1 MSAIAFDT
9 LKFAKRLK
17 EAGFTQQA
25 EAELIEQNLA
35 TKRDIADIKRD
46 MLRQSDRAYTGHAMP
61 TGPRRIQ
68 TLPEV
73 VINQIAA
80 GEVVERPASVVKEL
94 IENSL
99 DAGADEVLVDVEDGG
114 CRLIRVRDNG
124 AGIEAED
131 LPLALSRHA
140 TSKIGGF
147 DDLVSLASL
156 GFRGEAL
163 PSIGSISTLILSSR
177 VRASE
182 AGWTIRTTG
191 GMGTV
196 GPLPTPHP
204 PGTSVEVR
212 DLFFNTPARRKFL
225 RSERTELQQ
234 IQDWLRRLALC
245 RVEVRFSLHHN
256 RRNVLNVRKAVGPL
270 DIAERLQQ
278 LGGAP
283 LEAAVAVDE
292 TAAAMR
298 LRGWIW
304 RAPAVGNGQEIK
316 YLYVN
321 GRAVRDRAVQHAL
334 STAAEHSNCP
344 GQFAAYLLYLEMD
357 PADVDV
363 NVHPQ
368 KLEVRFLDGRSVHDF
383 VLSGAKRA
391 LAGASSVVVVSPSVA
406 GGLARAPPV
415 PKVSEAPGPYH
426 TAARPRPPVPA
437 AARAGRAVAL
447 VGARYLI
454 TMDAAGLTV
463 IDGAVALRRLF
474 DEWARRGPAVT
485 RTLLIPERLD
495 LGESAIDTL
504 QGHAALLC
512 RMGLDLER
520 AGSDALL
527 VRGVPGP
534 LHAAGYEA
542 LIRDGVTALAG
553 RSAAS
558 EPDAGLPAVLAAHAL
573 RSAGVASPEALE
585 DTLRDLAAVGYGEGG
600 TVAPGLRRLTEKDLA
615 RLVSGAA
622 PEDGATDAA

>member
-25 EAELIEQNLA
+25 EAEFIEQNLA

-124 AGIEAED
+124 AGIEADD

-140 TSKIGGF
+140 TSKIGGL

-256 RRNVLNVRKAVGPL
+256 RRNVLNVRKAAGPL

>member
-1 MSAIAFDT
+1 
-9 LKFAKRLK
+9 
-17 EAGFTQQA
+17 
-25 EAELIEQNLA
+25 
-35 TKRDIADIKRD
+35 
-46 MLRQSDRAYTGHAMP
+46 ML

-94 IENSL
+94 VENSL
-99 DAGADEVLVDVEDGG
+99 DAGADQVLVDIEDGG

-147 DDLVSLASL
+147 DDLMSLASL

-245 RVEVRFSLHHN
+245 RLEVRFSLHHN
-256 RRNVLNVRKAVGPL
+256 RRNVLNVRKAAGPL
-270 DIAERLQQ
+270 DITERLQQ

-283 LEAAVAVDE
+283 LEAAVVVDE
-292 TAAAMR
+292 TATAMR

-334 STAAEHSNCP
+334 ATAAEHSDCT

-383 VLSGAKRA
+383 VLSAAKRA
-391 LAGASSVVVVSPSVA
+391 LAGACSVAMVSPSA
-406 GGLARAPPV
+406 AEGPARTSPV
-415 PKVSEAPGPYH
+415 PKIREAPGAYH
-426 TAARPRPPVPA
+426 AAARPHPPAPA
-437 AARAGRAVAL
+437 AAPAGRAVAL
-447 VGARYLI
+447 VGTRYLI
-454 TMDAAGLTV
+454 VTDAAGVTV

-474 DEWARRGPAVT
+474 DEWARGGPAVT

-495 LGESAIDTL
+495 LGEHAIDTL
-504 QGHAALLC
+504 EGHAALLC

-542 LIRDGVTALAG
+542 LIRGVVTALAG
-553 RSAAS
+553 RGAAP
-558 EPDAGLPAVLAAHAL
+558 ELDAGLPAVLAAHAL
-573 RSAGVASPEALE
+573 RSAGMSSPEALWG
-585 DTLRDLAAVGYGEGG
+585 TLRDLAAIGYGEGG
-600 TVAPGLRRLTEKDLA
+600 TVAPGLRRLTEGDLA

>member
-1 MSAIAFDT
+1 
-9 LKFAKRLK
+9 
-17 EAGFTQQA
+17 
-25 EAELIEQNLA
+25 
-35 TKRDIADIKRD
+35 
-46 MLRQSDRAYTGHAMP
+46 ML

-94 IENSL
+94 VENSL

-163 PSIGSISTLILSSR
+163 PSIGSISTLTLSSR

-245 RVEVRFSLHHN
+245 RVQVRFSLHHN
-256 RRNVLNVRKAVGPL
+256 RRNVLNVRKTADPL
-270 DIAERLQQ
+270 DIAERLQHV
-278 LGGAP
+278 GGAP

-304 RAPAVGNGQEIK
+304 RAPVVGNGQEIK

-334 STAAEHSNCP
+334 WTAAEHSDCT

-383 VLSGAKRA
+383 VLSAAKRA
-391 LAGASSVVVVSPSVA
+391 LAGADSIAMVSPSAA
-406 GGLARAPPV
+406 GGPARTSPV
-415 PKVSEAPGPYH
+415 PKVREAPGAYH
-426 TAARPRPPVPA
+426 TVARPSPPAPA
-437 AARAGRAVAL
+437 AAPAGRAVAL

-454 TMDAAGLTV
+454 VTDAAGVTV

-474 DEWARRGPAVT
+474 AEWARRGPAMT

-495 LGESAIDTL
+495 LGEHAIDTL
-504 QGHAALLC
+504 ERHAALLC

-520 AGSDALL
+520 AGSDALW
-527 VRGVPGP
+527 VRGVAGP
-534 LHAAGYEA
+534 LRAAGYEA
-542 LIRDGVTALAG
+542 LIRDVVTALAG
-553 RSAAS
+553 RSAAP
-558 EPDAGLPAVLAAHAL
+558 EPAAGLPAVLAAHAL
-573 RSAGVASPEALE
+573 RSAGVSSSEALWG
-585 DTLRDLAAVGYGEGG
+585 TLRDLTAIGYGEGG
-600 TVAPGLRRLTEKDLA
+600 TVAPGLRRLTEGDLG
-615 RLVSGAA
+615 RLVSGPA

>member
-1 MSAIAFDT
+1 
-9 LKFAKRLK
+9 
-17 EAGFTQQA
+17 
-25 EAELIEQNLA
+25 
-35 TKRDIADIKRD
+35 
-46 MLRQSDRAYTGHAMP
+46 MP
-61 TGPRRIQ
+61 TAPRRIQ

-94 IENSL
+94 VENSL
-99 DAGADEVLVDVEDGG
+99 DAGADEIVVDVEEGG

-131 LPLALSRHA
+131 LALALSRHA

-147 DDLVSLASL
+147 DDLESLASL

-191 GMGTV
+191 GMGMV

-234 IQDWLRRLALC
+234 IQDWLRRLALGH
-245 RVEVRFSLHHN
+245 VEVRFSLHHN
-256 RRNVLNVRKAVGPL
+256 RRSVLNVRKAAGPVE
-270 DIAERLQQ
+270 IAERLRH

-292 TAAAMR
+292 RAAGMR

-304 RAPAVGNGQEIK
+304 RAPAGGNGQELK

-334 STAAEHSNCP
+334 WTAAEHSDDT

-383 VLSGAKRA
+383 VLSAVKRA
-391 LAGASSVVVVSPSVA
+391 LAGSGSIAGRLRVRRGARPGRAPSVRETA
-406 GGLARAPPV
+406 GA
-415 PKVSEAPGPYH
+415 YH
-426 TAARPRPPVPA
+426 TAARPRPPVLA
-437 AARAGRAVAL
+437 AARAGGAVTV

-454 TMDAAGLTV
+454 TMDATGVTV
-463 IDGAVALRRLF
+463 IDGAVAFCRLF
-474 DEWARRGPAVT
+474 AEWARRGPAVT
-485 RTLLIPERLD
+485 RNLLIPERLD
-495 LGESAIDTL
+495 LGAYAIDTL
-504 QGHAALLC
+504 EGHAALLG
-512 RMGLDLER
+512 RLGLDLER

-527 VRGVPGP
+527 VLGVPAP
-534 LHAAGYEA
+534 LHAAGYET
-542 LIRDGVTALAG
+542 LLRDVVTALAG

-558 EPDAGLPAVLAAHAL
+558 EPDAGLAAVLAAHAL
-573 RSAGVASPEALE
+573 HSAAASSPEALWG
-585 DTLRDLAAVGYGEGG
+585 TLRDLAAVGYGEGG
-600 TVAPGLRRLTEKDLA
+600 TVAPGLRRLDEGDLA
-615 RLVSGAA
+615 RLVSGEVAEDCA
-622 PEDGATDAA
+622 PDAS

>member
-1 MSAIAFDT
+1 
-9 LKFAKRLK
+9 
-17 EAGFTQQA
+17 
-25 EAELIEQNLA
+25 
-35 TKRDIADIKRD
+35 
-46 MLRQSDRAYTGHAMP
+46 MP
-61 TGPRRIQ
+61 TGPRRIK

-94 IENSL
+94 VENSL

-140 TSKIGGF
+140 TSKIGGL

-163 PSIGSISTLILSSR
+163 PSIGSISTLMLSSR

-234 IQDWLRRLALC
+234 IQDWLRRLALG

-256 RRNVLNVRKAVGPL
+256 RRNFLNVRKAAGPL
-270 DIAERLQQ
+270 DIAERLRE

-283 LEAAVAVDE
+283 LTAAVAVDE

-304 RAPAVGNGQEIK
+304 RAPALGNGQEIK

-334 STAAEHSNCP
+334 WTAAEHSDCT
-344 GQFAAYLLYLEMD
+344 GQFAAYLLYLDMD

-368 KLEVRFLDGRSVHDF
+368 KLEIRFLDGRSVHDF
-383 VLSGAKRA
+383 VLSAAKRA
-391 LAGASSVVVVSPSVA
+391 LAGAGSVA
-406 GGLARAPPV
+406 PLSQSTTGSRARIPPIQSV
-415 PKVSEAPGPYH
+415 REAPGAYH
-426 TAARPRPPVPA
+426 TAARPRLSGPA
-437 AARAGRAVAL
+437 AARAGRGVAL

-454 TMDAAGLTV
+454 TMDAAGVTV
-463 IDGAVALRRLF
+463 IDGAVAFCRLF
-474 DEWARRGPAVT
+474 AEWARRGPAVT

-495 LGESAIDTL
+495 LGKHAIDTL
-504 QGHAALLC
+504 EGHAALLG
-512 RMGLDLER
+512 RMGLDLEP

-527 VRGVPGP
+527 VRGVPAP
-534 LHAAGYEA
+534 LHAADYEA
-542 LIRDGVTALAG
+542 VIRDVVTLLAG
-553 RSAAS
+553 RSTVP

-573 RSAGVASPEALE
+573 CSASVSSPEALW
-585 DTLRDLAAVGYGEGG
+585 DTLRDLAAIGYGEGG
-600 TVAPGLRRLTEKDLA
+600 TVAPGLRRLTDGDLA
-615 RLVSGAA
+615 RLVCGGI
-622 PEDGATDAA
+622 PEDGAADAP

>member
-1 MSAIAFDT
+1 
-9 LKFAKRLK
+9 
-17 EAGFTQQA
+17 
-25 EAELIEQNLA
+25 
-35 TKRDIADIKRD
+35 
-46 MLRQSDRAYTGHAMP
+46 MP
-61 TGPRRIQ
+61 TGSRRIQ
-68 TLPEV
+68 VLPEV

-94 IENSL
+94 VENSL

-124 AGIEAED
+124 AGIEADD

-140 TSKIGGF
+140 TSKIGGL

-256 RRNVLNVRKAVGPL
+256 RRNVLNVRKAAGPL

-304 RAPAVGNGQEIK
+304 RAPAGNGQEIK

-334 STAAEHSNCP
+334 STAAEHSDCT

-383 VLSGAKRA
+383 VLSAAKRA
-391 LAGASSVVVVSPSVA
+391 LAGAGSVAAVSPSVA
-406 GGLARAPPV
+406 GGPAGSPPV
-415 PKVSEAPGPYH
+415 PKVSEAPGAYH
-426 TAARPRPPVPA
+426 TGARPHPPVPA

-454 TMDAAGLTV
+454 TMDAAGVTV

-474 DEWARRGPAVT
+474 DKWARRGPAVT

-495 LGESAIDTL
+495 LGEHAIETL
-504 QGHAALLC
+504 EGHAALLC
-512 RMGLDLER
+512 GMGLDLER

-542 LIRDGVTALAG
+542 LIRDVVSALAG
-553 RSAAS
+553 RSTAP

-573 RSAGVASPEALE
+573 RSAGTSSPEALE

-600 TVAPGLRRLTEKDLA
+600 TVAPGLRRLTEGDLA

-622 PEDGATDAA
+622 PEDGATPLLAAP

>member
-1 MSAIAFDT
+1 
-9 LKFAKRLK
+9 
-17 EAGFTQQA
+17 
-25 EAELIEQNLA
+25 
-35 TKRDIADIKRD
+35 
-46 MLRQSDRAYTGHAMP
+46 MP

-94 IENSL
+94 VENSL

-256 RRNVLNVRKAVGPL
+256 RRNVLNVRKAAGPL

-292 TAAAMR
+292 TAAGMR
-298 LRGWIW
+298 LRGWILA
-304 RAPAVGNGQEIK
+304 RSGGRQRTGDQVPVRKRPRGPRPCRPA
-316 YLYVN
+316 
-321 GRAVRDRAVQHAL
+321 R
-334 STAAEHSNCP
+334 P
-344 GQFAAYLLYLEMD
+344 
-357 PADVDV
+357 
-363 NVHPQ
+363 
-368 KLEVRFLDGRSVHDF
+368 LDGR
-383 VLSGAKRA
+383 RA
-391 LAGASSVVVVSPSVA
+391 QQL
-406 GGLARAPPV
+406 
-415 PKVSEAPGPYH
+415 H
-426 TAARPRPPVPA
+426 RP
-437 AARAGRAVAL
+437 
-447 VGARYLI
+447 
-454 TMDAAGLTV
+454 
-463 IDGAVALRRLF
+463 
-474 DEWARRGPAVT
+474 
-485 RTLLIPERLD
+485 
-495 LGESAIDTL
+495 
-504 QGHAALLC
+504 
-512 RMGLDLER
+512 
-520 AGSDALL
+520 
-527 VRGVPGP
+527 VRGLLAVSRNGSGGRRRQCPPPEARGQVPGRP
-534 LHAAGYEA
+534 L
-542 LIRDGVTALAG
+542 
-553 RSAAS
+553 
-558 EPDAGLPAVLAAHAL
+558 
-573 RSAGVASPEALE
+573 
-585 DTLRDLAAVGYGEGG
+585 
-600 TVAPGLRRLTEKDLA
+600 
-615 RLVSGAA
+615 GA
-622 PEDGATDAA
+622 

>member
-1 MSAIAFDT
+1 
-9 LKFAKRLK
+9 
-17 EAGFTQQA
+17 
-25 EAELIEQNLA
+25 
-35 TKRDIADIKRD
+35 
-46 MLRQSDRAYTGHAMP
+46 MP

-94 IENSL
+94 VENSL

-225 RSERTELQQ
+225 RSERTELQH

-256 RRNVLNVRKAVGPL
+256 RRNVLNVRKAASPL

-283 LEAAVAVDE
+283 LEAAVAVNE
-292 TAAAMR
+292 TATAMR

-304 RAPAVGNGQEIK
+304 RASAVGNGQEIK

-334 STAAEHSNCP
+334 STAAEHSDCT

-383 VLSGAKRA
+383 VLSAAKRA
-391 LAGASSVVVVSPSVA
+391 LTGGGSVALVSPSVA
-406 GGLARAPPV
+406 GGPARSPPV
-415 PKVSEAPGPYH
+415 PKVSEAPGAYH

-437 AARAGRAVAL
+437 AARAGRAAL
-447 VGARYLI
+447 VRARYLI
-454 TMDAAGLTV
+454 IMDAAGVTV

-474 DEWARRGPAVT
+474 ADWARRGPAVT

-495 LGESAIDTL
+495 LGEYAIETL
-504 QGHAALLC
+504 ERHSALLG

-534 LHAAGYEA
+534 LHAAGYGA
-542 LIRDGVTALAG
+542 LIREVVTALAG
-553 RSAAS
+553 RSAAP

-573 RSAGVASPEALE
+573 RSAGASSPEALE
-585 DTLRDLAAVGYGEGG
+585 GTLRDLAAIGYGEGG
-600 TVAPGLRRLTEKDLA
+600 TVVPGLRRLTEGDLA

>member
-1 MSAIAFDT
+1 
-9 LKFAKRLK
+9 
-17 EAGFTQQA
+17 
-25 EAELIEQNLA
+25 
-35 TKRDIADIKRD
+35 
-46 MLRQSDRAYTGHAMP
+46 MP

-68 TLPEV
+68 ALPEV

-94 IENSL
+94 VENSL
-99 DAGADEVLVDVEDGG
+99 DAGADEVLVDIEDGG

-147 DDLVSLASL
+147 DDLVSLSSL

-191 GMGTV
+191 GVGTV

-234 IQDWLRRLALC
+234 IQDWIRRLALG

-256 RRNVLNVRKAVGPL
+256 RRNVLNVRKAAGPL
-270 DIAERLQQ
+270 DIAERLQR

-298 LRGWIW
+298 LRGWLW
-304 RAPAVGNGQEIK
+304 RAPAVGNGPEIK

-334 STAAEHSNCP
+334 WTAAEHSDCT

-383 VLSGAKRA
+383 VLSAAKRA
-391 LAGASSVVVVSPSVA
+391 LAGAGSVAAVSPSTA
-406 GGLARAPPV
+406 GSPARTPPV
-415 PKVSEAPGPYH
+415 PKIREAPGAYH
-426 TAARPRPPVPA
+426 TAAKPPRLPVPA
-437 AARAGRAVAL
+437 AARAGRAVVL

-454 TMDAAGLTV
+454 TMDAAGVSV

-474 DEWARRGPAVT
+474 AEWARRGPAVT

-504 QGHAALLC
+504 EGHAALLC

-542 LIRDGVTALAG
+542 LIRDVVTVLAG
-553 RSAAS
+553 RSAAP

-573 RSAGVASPEALE
+573 RSAGVSSCEALE
-585 DTLRDLAAVGYGEGG
+585 GTLRDLATVGYGEGG
-600 TVAPGLRRLTEKDLA
+600 TVAPGLRRLTEGDLA

-622 PEDGATDAA
+622 PEDGATPLPPSP